1 VSTYAPSKWSGV
13 SVGYVMTYF
22 VFETLTK
29 KNLMNIFNSDLK
41 RGEKR
46 RTVYYKK

>member
-13 SVGYVMTYF
+13 SVGYVMAYF
-22 VFETLTK
+22 VSETLTK
-29 KNLMNIFNSDLK
+29 QNLMGIFSSDLK
-41 RGEKR
+41 RGEER